1 MRGCACNKTTHTALP
16 THNIYNKLKHTTDHM
31 YNASTHDM
39 AANAFSDEHA
49 LQIFEHKILMQCM
62 TP

>member
-1 MRGCACNKTTHTALP
+1 
-16 THNIYNKLKHTTDHM
+16 M

-39 AANAFSDEHA
+39 AANALSDEHA
-49 LQIFEHKILMQCM
+49 LQIFKHKIKMQCM